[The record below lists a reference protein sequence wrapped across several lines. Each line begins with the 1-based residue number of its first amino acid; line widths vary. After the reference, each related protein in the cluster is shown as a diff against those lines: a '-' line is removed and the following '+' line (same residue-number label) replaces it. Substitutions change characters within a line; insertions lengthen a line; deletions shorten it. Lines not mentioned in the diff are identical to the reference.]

1 MRKSFVAGW
10 VATSV
15 GLVLMGPSAV
25 GANSGGTYLTPF
37 REDGATFS
45 SATGAFSGGRYL
57 AQATDANGCVTNAAA
72 ASPKGN
78 PGAYRCLP
86 AGATMLQLPDGRVL
100 FWDALEGSENVALGA
115 SDAQGLPVSAVPD
128 YGRLMVGD
136 EARVLTLGP
145 SGASFASPTPVDG
158 GAHNT
163 SHAEDLPL
171 PPPLAATHYAYNNG
185 SLFCSDQVFLGNG
198 QVLDTGGTD
207 WYSEPTIP
215 GTDKGVVELE
225 GIRNTRVF
233 DPATNTWTQVAPM
246 NHGRWYPSLVTLGNG
261 QVFVAGGVTK
271 LIKPYY
277 PSHPT
282 DSATNVKPTETFD
295 PTVQPA
301 GRWTDNGTGA
311 QRSLPLFPRLHL
323 LPDGHVYYDAAGQA
337 FNPFGYAADEA
348 LWGIAASYDPA
359 TKTWSDLGIPAMGS
373 PFGGFRGSTFSA
385 FLELRPDATGG
396 YRSAS
401 FLTAGG
407 VLLPTPGSY
416 VSVADS
422 RINTVSTAGGSGEAL
437 TSVPTGPLGRGRWY
451 STAIPLP
458 DGTVYAVSGSDVDDV
473 VMPGLESPILR
484 NELFTPTLDRLG
496 SYTGGTWRDVGD
508 QARKRTY
515 HNDAILRP
523 DGSVLIGGHAPVA
536 LAYNQTMDTPDA
548 PGRPGSN
555 NHHDPSFQVWLPP
568 YFHQTRPVVTGVSRS
583 SPGTVVVDTPDAA
596 SIASVVLIRNTAQTH
611 LVDGDNRTVKLPVVS
626 RTGSSVT
633 VALPSSSNVLPNGPY
648 LLFANRGAG
657 GDPGRDVPGQV
668 VPSVGREVFVVGA
681 SAPSLFAVPAAVTQT
696 VPAVAASGH
705 QGQAAAPLHRS
716 GPTLS
721 QEQFRGGSKPGPAGS
736 TGSGA
741 AASNP
746 AGSGQ
751 VALGQAP
758 TVAGQAAVRSSVE
771 ANTAGPAT
779 VALVLLVVVL
789 GLSVRWWQR
798 RVT

>member
-1 MRKSFVAGW
+1 MRKSLVAGW
-10 VATSV
+10 VTAGV
-15 GLVLMGPSAV
+15 GLVLMGPTAAGSS
-25 GANSGGTYLTPF
+25 NGGTYLAPF

-45 SATGAFSGGRYL
+45 SATGAFSGGHYL
-57 AQATDANGCVTNAAA
+57 SQATDANGCVTNAAA
-72 ASPKGN
+72 ASPQGN
-78 PGAYRCLP
+78 PGGYRCLP
-86 AGATMLQLPDGRVL
+86 AGATMLQLPDGRIL
-100 FWDALEGSENVALGA
+100 FWDALEGTENVVLGA
-115 SDAQGLPVSAVPD
+115 SDAQGLPVSTIPD
-128 YGRLMVGD
+128 YGRLMVND
-136 EARVLTLGP
+136 QARLLTLGP
-145 SGASFASPTPVDG
+145 SGASFASPTPGDG

-207 WYSEPTIP
+207 WYSEPSIP
-215 GTDKGVVELE
+215 GTDKGVAELE

-233 DPATNTWTQVAPM
+233 DPATDAWTQVAPM
-246 NHGRWYPSLVTLGNG
+246 NHGRWYPSLVTLGSG
-261 QVFVAGGVTK
+261 RVFVASGVTK

-301 GRWTDNGTGA
+301 GRWTDNGTAA
-311 QRSLPLFPRLHL
+311 QRSLPLIPRLHL

-337 FNPFGYAADEA
+337 FNPFGYAYDEA
-348 LWGIAASYDPA
+348 LWGIAASYDPG
-359 TKTWSDLGIPAMGS
+359 TKTWTDLGIPAMGS

-385 FLELRPDATGG
+385 FLELRPDAAGT

-407 VLLPTPGSY
+407 VLSPTPGSY

-422 RINTVSTAGGSGEAL
+422 RIDTVSTAGGPGEAL
-437 TSVPTGPLGRGRWY
+437 GSVPTGPLGRGRWY

-458 DGTVYAVSGSDVDDV
+458 DGTVYAVSGSDVDV
-473 VMPGLESPILR
+473 VVLPGLESPIR
-484 NELFTPTLDRLG
+484 RAELFTPTLDRSG
-496 SYTGGTWRDVGD
+496 AYTGGSWRDVGD

-523 DGSVLIGGHAPVA
+523 DGSVLIGGHAPVS
-536 LAYNQTMDTPDA
+536 LAYNQTMDAPDA

-555 NHHDPSFQVWLPP
+555 NHHDSSFQLWLPP
-568 YFHQTRPVVTGVSRS
+568 YFHQSRPVVTGVSRAS
-583 SPGTVVVDTPDAA
+583 GGTIVVDTPDAA

-626 RTGSSVT
+626 RNGGSVT

-657 GDPGRDVPGQV
+657 GDPARDVPGQV
-668 VPSVGREVFVVGA
+668 VPSVGREVYVVGT
-681 SAPSLFAVPAAVTQT
+681 SAPSLFPVPGAVSQT
-696 VPAVAASGH
+696 VSIVATTGR
-705 QGQAAAPLHRS
+705 QDRGAAPHPVS
-716 GPTLS
+716 GSTAG
-721 QEQFRGGSKPGPAGS
+721 QEQFRGGSKPGPS
-736 TGSGA
+736 SSG
-741 AASNP
+741 P

-751 VALGQAP
+751 VALGQEQ
-758 TVAGQAAVRSSVE
+758 TVAGRAAVRSS
-771 ANTAGPAT
+771 AGASTTGPAT
-779 VALVLLVVVL
+779 VALVLLVLVCGL
-789 GLSVRWWQR
+789 GARWWQR